1 MLKGLRKCR
10 KQKKKLQMPTLS
22 ELKSELAALDQLLY
36 ATWLKEREAARK
48 RIADMAVE
56 FQLSPATV
64 LRDVEAAHR
73 KAEPPPPTLQPP
85 KVELPLR
92 SPGAPFHV
100 AVKYRNPATG
110 DYWKGRGPHPRWLRE
125 ALSAGRQLEEFL
137 VNEPSAPNVPI
148 NPLRDFEKA
157 AYRASA
163 RAV

>member
-1 MLKGLRKCR
+1 
-10 KQKKKLQMPTLS
+10 MPTLR
-22 ELKSELAALDQLLY
+22 ELKTELAALDHLLY
-36 ATWLKEREAARK
+36 ATWLKERDAARK
-48 RIADMAVE
+48 QIADMAVE

-73 KAEPPPPTLQPP
+73 KALPPIPVLRPP

-92 SPGAPFHV
+92 SSGSPFHV

-137 VNEPSAPNVPI
+137 VKEPSAADVPGD
-148 NPLRDFEKA
+148 PLRAFEEA
-157 AYRASA
+157 ARRASS
-163 RAV
+163 RTT

>member
-1 MLKGLRKCR
+1 
-10 KQKKKLQMPTLS
+10 MPTLS
-22 ELKSELAALDQLLY
+22 ELKIELAALDQLLY
-36 ATWLKEREAARK
+36 ATWLKERDAARK
-48 RIADMAVE
+48 RIAEMAVE

-73 KAEPPPPTLQPP
+73 KALPSIPVLRPP

-125 ALSAGRQLEEFL
+125 ALSAGRQLEDFL
-137 VNEPSAPNVPI
+137 VSEASTPDAHRD
-148 NPLRDFEKA
+148 PLREFEEA
-157 AYRASA
+157 ARRPSSRTA
-163 RAV
+163 

>member
-1 MLKGLRKCR
+1 
-10 KQKKKLQMPTLS
+10 MPTLS
-22 ELKSELAALDQLLY
+22 ELKTELAALDQLLY
-36 ATWLKEREAARK
+36 ATWLKERDAARK

-56 FQLSPATV
+56 FQLSPVTV

-73 KAEPPPPTLQPP
+73 KALPSIPVLRPP

-125 ALSAGRQLEEFL
+125 ALSAGMQLEDFL
-137 VNEPSAPNVPI
+137 VKELSVTDVPGD
-148 NPLRDFEKA
+148 PLREFEA
-157 AYRASA
+157 AARRRSSRAA
-163 RAV
+163 